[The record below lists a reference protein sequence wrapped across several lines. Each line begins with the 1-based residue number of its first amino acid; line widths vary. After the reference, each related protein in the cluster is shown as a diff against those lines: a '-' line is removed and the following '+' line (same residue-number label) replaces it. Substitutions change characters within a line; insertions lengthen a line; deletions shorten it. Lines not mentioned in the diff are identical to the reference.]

1 MEIWRDIPGYE
12 GIYQVSN
19 LGRIKSLPRIIICS
33 NGYKKNYGS
42 KILKFSSD
50 KNGYSKVALCKFCKQ
65 RSFLVHRLV
74 AELFVPNPNNYSE
87 VNHKDENK
95 SNNCSNN
102 LEWCT
107 RKYNVNYGNRTKK
120 QVSHTDYK
128 KIALKIDY
136 KALSKLQKAATQK
149 TVYQYDKNLNLIR
162 KYISLSETEKYGFTP
177 QLISSC
183 CLGKRKTHKGYIWSY
198 TKLD

>member
-19 LGRIKSLPRIIICS
+19 LGRVKSLPRIVICS
-33 NGYKKNYGS
+33 NGYEKNYKS
-42 KILKFSSD
+42 KILKSKFEKDGYLRIGLTKFS
-50 KNGYSKVALCKFCKQ
+50 KETKKY
-65 RSFLVHRLV
+65 VHRLV
-74 AELFVPNPNNYSE
+74 AHLFVPNPNNYSE

-120 QVSHTDYK
+120 QVYHTDYK
-128 KIALKIDY
+128 KIASKIDY

-149 TVYQYDKNLNLIR
+149 TVYQYDKNLNFIR

-177 QLISSC
+177 QLISGC
-183 CLGKRKTHKGYIWSY
+183 CNGKRKTHKGYIWSY